1 MQRTRW
7 NLDAKH
13 ERIVTWEK
21 TPINIESNIVTKK
34 KQQLNMQAQPKEP
47 SHPIKPRPHHRLSLT
62 NAKGSLEENLSI
74 ITIHC
79 ISWRENTWILHFDCQ
94 PKVFRCGWRPNL
106 QYILW
111 YFHCELQWA
120 SCNRWLSWTSSLLAS
135 ATENVAWPLS
145 NFICAT
151 LASNLAKHL
160 TNITSVIKFNSSF
173 HGSLRIE
180 LETEGHLCN
189 S

>member
-94 PKVFRCGWRPNL
+94 PKVFRCGWQPKPPIHFMIFSLWIAMSKL
-106 QYILW
+106 QQMVVMDK
-111 YFHCELQWA
+111 F
-120 SCNRWLSWTSSLLAS
+120 SSS
-135 ATENVAWPLS
+135 ECYRECS
-145 NFICAT
+145 
-151 LASNLAKHL
+151 L
-160 TNITSVIKFNSSF
+160 TIVKF
-173 HGSLRIE
+173 
-180 LETEGHLCN
+180 HLCN
-189 S
+189 ISK